1 MYKYKMTKE
10 LKGQIYMRLSH
21 MVTDLELWTECDKNR
36 KSNIIVR
43 PNKAREDE
51 TNRQKNG

>member
-10 LKGQIYMRLSH
+10 LRGQIYLRLNH